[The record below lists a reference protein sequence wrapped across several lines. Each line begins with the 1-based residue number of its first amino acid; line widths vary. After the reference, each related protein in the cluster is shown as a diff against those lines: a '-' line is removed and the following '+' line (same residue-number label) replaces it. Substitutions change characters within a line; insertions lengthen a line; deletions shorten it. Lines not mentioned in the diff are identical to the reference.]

1 MSYTIPEDKS
11 VQPPA
16 LASWVSQEAQSHF
29 AANVAGIVAPPGDI
43 ASTRAHYDTINH
55 ARVELAKQLFPT
67 SVERQVL
74 NGVPVDVVSPL
85 GQPDNGHR
93 LICLHGGAFMWG
105 SGDGAL
111 VEAIP
116 VAAVSGCTV
125 IAVDYRLA
133 PEHLFPAATDDV
145 VACYRALLADRPA
158 TRIALYGSSAG
169 AMLSAQVIARL
180 IADGTPLPGAVAML
194 HGAGLDLDGDS
205 MAVAPWLNGMAAQG
219 VSVPRPVL
227 PYLAGTHPGDPLVT
241 PGERRAVFEHFP
253 PSLLVTGTRDFAASS
268 VFTMHR
274 RLHMAGVPAEL
285 VVFDGLWHTH
295 HVDTGLPESREV
307 FELLARFF
315 ATHLK

>member
-1 MSYTIPEDKS
+1 MSYTTSDGKNL
-11 VQPPA
+11 QPPA
-16 LASWVSQEAQSHF
+16 LAGWVSEEAQAHF
-29 AANVAGIVAPPGDI
+29 ATHVAGIVTPPGDI
-43 ASTRAHYDTINH
+43 AAIRAHYDAINH
-55 ARVELAKQLFPT
+55 ARVEIAKQLYPT
-67 SVERQVL
+67 RVERQVL
-74 NGVPVDVVSPL
+74 NSVPVDVVSPL
-85 GQPDNGHR
+85 GQPDNGRR

-105 SGDGAL
+105 SGAGAL

-133 PEHLFPAATDDV
+133 PEYLFPAATDNV
-145 VACYRALLADRPA
+145 VACYQALLEDRPA

-169 AMLSAQVIARL
+169 AMLSAQVVARL
-180 IADGTPLPGAVAML
+180 IADGTPVPGAVAML

-205 MAVAPWLNGMAAQG
+205 MAVAGYLNGMAAQG
-219 VSVPRPVL
+219 IPAPRPVL

-241 PGERRAVFEHFP
+241 PGDRQAVLEHFP

-274 RLHMAGVPAEL
+274 RLHTAGVPAEL

-295 HVDTGLPESREV
+295 HVDTALPESREV
-307 FELLARFF
+307 FELLGRFF
-315 ATHLK
+315 AMHLT